1 MTAPARQIVTGDLP
15 LTVATITDGEFLKR
29 SGSTIISAAGGSG
42 DALTS
47 NPLSQFAATTSA
59 QLRGVM
65 SDETGGG
72 ALVFAAAPSM
82 SDVVITTSGAATIGL
97 KITATA
103 AQTANLID
111 VNSSTPTGIFKV
123 DASGYVGIGWGTT
136 ALAACVDVNISS
148 TSIYTS
154 SFRQNYAG
162 NTPARI
168 RFVKTRNN
176 GVVTSGDN
184 IGEFNFLFHDGTLIR
199 SMANF
204 GVRSSGAP
212 ANNNSPC
219 QMWFGCTPGWNSTS
233 GYGDATA
240 QLIFDGPSRCTTI
253 GENIGTGGTAAQTSA
268 VLGVTI
274 NTTTKKGVLIKG
286 KASQTAN
293 LFEIQDSAAAELFG
307 IGALGQMRVK
317 SGSNQRIGQ
326 ATLVAGTVTVNN
338 TSVTANSRIFLS
350 VSTVG
355 GTQGKLSYTKV
366 AATSFTITSDNGA
379 DTSVV
384 DWFIVESV

>member
-1 MTAPARQIVTGDLP
+1 MSGPARQVATGDAILD
-15 LTVATITDGEFLKR
+15 VATITDGQFLKR

-82 SDVVITTSGAATIGL
+82 SDVVITTSGTGTIGL

-123 DASGYVGIGWGTT
+123 DASGYVGVGYAAT
-136 ALAACVDVNISS
+136 ALGAAVDVQISS
-148 TSIYTS
+148 SSIFCGR
-154 SFRQNYAG
+154 FRNNVNA
-162 NTPARI
+162 NSPANFQ
-168 RFVKTRNN
+168 FVKTRNSS
-176 GVVTSGDN
+176 GVNSADR
-184 IGEFNFLFHDGTLIR
+184 IGEFNFLFHDSNSIR

-204 GVRSSGAP
+204 GVRSSGTP
-212 ANNNSPC
+212 ASNNSPC
-219 QMWFGCTPGWNSTS
+219 QMWFGCTPGWNSTD

-240 QLIFDGPSRCTTI
+240 QLIFDGPSACTTI
-253 GENIGTGGTAAQTSA
+253 GQNIGTGGTVAQTGA
-268 VLGVTI
+268 VLGVI
-274 NTTTKKGVLIKG
+274 VNVTTKKGLLVKG

-293 LFEIQDSAAAELFG
+293 LFEVQDSSANELFG

-338 TSVTANSRIFLS
+338 TSVTANSRIFL
-350 VSTVG
+350 TVETAG
-355 GTQGKLSYTKV
+355 GTQGILSYTKV
-366 AATSFTITSDNGA
+366 AATSFTINSTNAA

-384 DWFIVESV
+384 NWLIVESV